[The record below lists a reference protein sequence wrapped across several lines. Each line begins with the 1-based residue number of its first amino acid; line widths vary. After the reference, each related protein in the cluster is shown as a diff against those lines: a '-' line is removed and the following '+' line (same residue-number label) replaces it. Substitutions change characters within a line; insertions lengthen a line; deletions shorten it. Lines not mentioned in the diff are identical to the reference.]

1 MANQNFTLTKEYLH
15 DLFEYCDGDLYWK
28 VSKRGIKKNKPAG
41 TINLHR
47 YWQTQIDGKIYKN
60 HRLIFLM
67 FYGWLPDQIDHID
80 RNSLNNKIENL
91 RQATNAENQK
101 NSKVKVTSTSGIKNV
116 RWEKRRSR
124 WLVRL
129 KVNGQEKHI
138 GYFKDVEIAKTKALE
153 ARKLYYGDFA

>member
-1 MANQNFTLTKEYLH
+1 MADLNFTLTKKYLH
-15 DLFEYCDGDLYWK
+15 DLFEYCEGHLYWK
-28 VSKRGIKKNKPAG
+28 VSKRGVKKNQPAG
-41 TINLHR
+41 TINLHG

-91 RQATNAENQK
+91 RQATNAENQR
-101 NSKVKVTSTSGIKNV
+101 NSKVKVTSLSGIKNIK
-116 RWEKRRSR
+116 WEKRRKK

-129 KVNGQEKHI
+129 TINGQEKHF
-138 GYFKDVEIAKTKALE
+138 GYFSNLEIAKTKALE